1 MTWQDVTPERFGVRA
16 KILDMDTSAAVF
28 QMLKGFVAPK
38 NDPNDLSVIDLQ
50 VGRQVHRNVP
60 GNMRTELWLS
70 VLHRGRIGDGY
81 AAQYRG
87 MLAKVLTRDTSTETS
102 CNAFL
107 RSNLP
112 ILLFDQLFC
121 VCFCQLASC
130 HTRTMK
136 TISRYS
142 SYRRASV
149 MRYIRTLRRTLV
161 EHSQDT
167 PGKHSVT

>member
-1 MTWQDVTPERFGVRA
+1 MLSVVGNRQDVTLKRFGVRA
-16 KILDMDTSAAVF
+16 KIPDMDTSAAVF

-81 AAQYRG
+81 AAQYRS
-87 MLAKVLTRDTSTETS
+87 MLAKVLTWGTVAQTA

-107 RSNLP
+107 RCKLSF
-112 ILLFDQLFC
+112 LLFD
-121 VCFCQLASC
+121 
-130 HTRTMK
+130 
-136 TISRYS
+136 
-142 SYRRASV
+142 
-149 MRYIRTLRRTLV
+149 
-161 EHSQDT
+161 
-167 PGKHSVT
+167 